1 MAVKVGVIGGGRF
14 GTNHLRTFAQLAHS
28 GRVKLVALADVNP
41 KVLEEQRRAFGV
53 KGYENYE
60 EMLSK
65 EEIDAVTIVT
75 PDHLHREIAITSA
88 NSGKHILVEK
98 PLDVTVSGCTE
109 MIDAAKRNGVLLQV
123 DFHKRF
129 DPDFIELKRAIISNK
144 LGRIEYGYAWMEDT
158 IEVPSKWFPKWAP
171 NSSPAWFLGIHFYD
185 LVRWLMESMPKRAYA
200 TGVKHK
206 LASMGIDAFD
216 SIQAKVE
223 FENGSSFF
231 FDTSWI
237 LPESFPAIV
246 NQGLRVV
253 GSEGT
258 WEVDSQN
265 RGVEA
270 CTTSEGPK
278 TFNTHFIRE
287 GKDKFGR
294 TVFHG
299 YGIDS
304 IVDFVENVEFLQS
317 GAKIGDL
324 TGRYASGEEG
334 RIATSMAVAIHRSIA
349 EGRVTDVE
357 LPKS

>member
-1 MAVKVGVIGGGRF
+1 MVVKVGVIGGGRF
-14 GTNHLRTFAQLAHS
+14 GTNHLRTFTQLAYV
-28 GRVKLVALADVNP
+28 GRVKLVALADIDP

-53 KGYENYE
+53 KGYVNYE
-60 EMLSK
+60 DMLRK
-65 EEIDAVTIVT
+65 EDVDAVTVVT
-75 PDHLHREIAITSA
+75 PDHLHREIAITA
-88 NSGKHILVEK
+88 AKAGKHILVEK

-109 MIDAAKRNGVLLQV
+109 MIDVARRNDVILQV

-129 DPDFIELKRAIISNK
+129 DPDFIELKRAIGSNK
-144 LGRIEYGYAWMEDT
+144 LGKIEYGYAWMEDT
-158 IEVPSKWFPKWAP
+158 LEVPSKWFPKWAP
-171 NSSPAWFLGIHFYD
+171 KSSPAWFLGIHFYD
-185 LVRWLMESMPKRAYA
+185 LVRWLIESMPKRAYA
-200 TGVKHK
+200 TGVKYK
-206 LASMGIDAFD
+206 LSSMNVDAFD

-223 FENGSSFF
+223 FDNGSSFF

-287 GKDKFGR
+287 GRDKLGR
-294 TVFHG
+294 TMFYG

-304 IVDFVENVEFLQS
+304 IVDFVENVEFVQS
-317 GAKIGDL
+317 GGKIRDL
-324 TGRYASGEEG
+324 AGKYASGEEG
-334 RIATSMAVAIHRSIA
+334 RIATSMAVAIHKSIA
-349 EGRVTDVE
+349 EGRIVDIE
-357 LPKS
+357 QH